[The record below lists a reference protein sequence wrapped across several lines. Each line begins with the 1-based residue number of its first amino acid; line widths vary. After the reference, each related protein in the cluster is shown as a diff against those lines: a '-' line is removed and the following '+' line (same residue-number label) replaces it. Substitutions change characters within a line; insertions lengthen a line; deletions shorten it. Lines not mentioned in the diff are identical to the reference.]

1 LPGCSPSSSACSCL
15 SVAGSLSAKYDS
27 TVLYL
32 HTYIPH
38 SHHHHLF
45 PLLPPPSVHSSVHL
59 LLYLFLYSL
68 VHQAKRR
75 DKRRAGLFWSIHLH
89 LHTCSIRR
97 PSLFLLFFFFLQ
109 SHLSRL
115 ELDRLLQST
124 LVVDPSRCAC
134 YITLGKPRHFS
145 NGSPSCLHHIFPL
158 CSALSCPL
166 SHNFFSWP
174 DSLLLS
180 TTTTTTLHPIVRV
193 SFAKHRN
200 DCRSLLHSLA
210 SSRHSP

>member
-1 LPGCSPSSSACSCL
+1 MLPLFVRLLVPECRRQPIRKVRQYCTLSP
-15 SVAGSLSAKYDS
+15 
-27 TVLYL
+27 
-32 HTYIPH
+32 YIHP
-38 SHHHHLF
+38 S
-45 PLLPPPSVHSSVHL
+45 LPPPPSLPLAATPIRPFIRPSFALPLSLLLGSPGKEARQTPGRAILVNPLAPPHL
-59 LLYLFLYSL
+59 LHPPPVSFS
-68 VHQAKRR
+68 
-75 DKRRAGLFWSIHLH
+75 S
-89 LHTCSIRR
+89 
-97 PSLFLLFFFFLQ
+97 FFFSLQ